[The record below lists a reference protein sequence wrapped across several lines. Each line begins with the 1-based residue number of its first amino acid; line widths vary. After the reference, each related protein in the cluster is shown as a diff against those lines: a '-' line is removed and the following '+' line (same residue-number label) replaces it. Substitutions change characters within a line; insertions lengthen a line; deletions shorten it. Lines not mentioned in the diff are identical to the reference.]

1 MKPVSYILNVVRG
14 DDVKITIRART
25 NTYDPVT
32 QTYTL
37 GDYIDLTGYTVASMF
52 RLSPDA
58 SSPTPVTATCTVDA
72 DQVTKKGTFYVVLS
86 EVQSAAITD
95 GWGFDIELINPSGF
109 KQTYITGKV
118 SMTLDYTHV

>member
-1 MKPVSYILNVVRG
+1 MKPASYTLNVVRG

-25 NTYDPVT
+25 NTYDPAT

-52 RLSPDA
+52 RLTPDA
-58 SSPTPVTATCTVDA
+58 TSPTPVTATCNVDA
-72 DQVTKKGTFYVVLS
+72 NQVLNKGTFYVVLS
-86 EVQSAAITD
+86 ETQSAQIAD
-95 GWGFDIELINPSGF
+95 GWGFDIELVNPSGF

-118 SMTLDYTHV
+118 VLTLDYTHV